1 MAVGLAIAVGAS
13 WVFVRLTANRSSPRD
28 VLSLSPPKI
37 ATLQWQPPRQD
48 EPWTTPPT
56 GLPDSIVAVANVL
69 FELGFADPRGCE
81 YREVELPGEAEAN
94 RNLAAPRPATHAW
107 VMPQGAVDGPR
118 YAVAWNGL
126 VYPVKRLGAAADL
139 DADIRA
145 LSIAP
150 PPTGIRRSR
159 VGLDIRTSWR
169 LNVAPPFDNLLTASQ
184 HVLTPATV
192 VILLRLGRTDAAE
205 ALWQVGTGEE
215 ARREERGPGAGRTW
229 YGVMA
234 SAWAWALYDRAQ
246 RAHERGDDQLAM
258 SSLRDLT
265 RVKPRIEDKVRDP
278 RFIRPDHVQNGA
290 WVAPDLRFLDQVPAL
305 LADQERRASKPLR
318 ARGSIQSSHSARNG
332 SLR

>member
-1 MAVGLAIAVGAS
+1 MRSATPILVAMAVGLAIAVGAR

-150 PPTGIRRSR
+150 PALPASGDRGSASIS
-159 VGLDIRTSWR
+159 GLRG
-169 LNVAPPFDNLLTASQ
+169 A
-184 HVLTPATV
+184 
-192 VILLRLGRTDAAE
+192 
-205 ALWQVGTGEE
+205 
-215 ARREERGPGAGRTW
+215 ERGPSIRQSPDGLAACSHAGHGGDSSAARPYRRRGGPLASRNGRGGARAKNGARARAGPGTESWLPRGPGRFTT
-229 YGVMA
+229 GPSEPM
-234 SAWAWALYDRAQ
+234 SAATI
-246 RAHERGDDQLAM
+246 
-258 SSLRDLT
+258 SLRCH
-265 RVKPRIEDKVRDP
+265 R
-278 RFIRPDHVQNGA
+278 
-290 WVAPDLRFLDQVPAL
+290 
-305 LADQERRASKPLR
+305 
-318 ARGSIQSSHSARNG
+318 SAI
-332 SLR
+332 